1 LNASTEEGI
10 ANNNVTIVETLLKC
24 ILSFDKAWRKKRLL
38 GCDVLWG
45 LVLAF
50 DDLLCLLLHLE
61 ELSTHYLHSTPTT
74 SFLSAT
80 TSPLI
85 HVGINTK
92 SARVWKNRCQFWRRG
107 CHLYFRGQW

>member
-24 ILSFDKAWRKKRLL
+24 ILSFDKAWRKQRLL

-50 DDLLCLLLHLE
+50 DDLLLVPSLLHLE
-61 ELSTHYLHSTPTT
+61 ALYTLSTLYTH
-74 SFLSAT
+74 
-80 TSPLI
+80 
-85 HVGINTK
+85 HVVPFSHHITIDP
-92 SARVWKNRCQFWRRG
+92 RRN
-107 CHLYFRGQW
+107 